1 MLFLGGSNPYKAESQ
16 YLDQIPDE
24 LNQNLGPYSQTG
36 QSLLP
41 YLTGGYAGLTMAPGQ
56 EQAHLS
62 SGFQQSPGYQWNL
75 DQQMQAQN
83 QALAAGGMSGSP
95 ESQQFAEKTAHG
107 LADQDFNDYYN
118 RNAKLMQSGL
128 TGLQGLETQGQ
139 AASTQMANNMTD
151 YLYNKGNLAGA
162 QAQHRNNLAWAPIGM
177 GTNYLF
183 SPSGRSTPAPI
194 VNGNY
199 GNVNN

>member
-24 LNQNLGPYSQTG
+24 LNQNLGPYSQSG

-41 YLTGGYAGLTMAPGQ
+41 YLTGGYSGLAMAPGQ

-75 DQQMQAQN
+75 DQELQAQN
-83 QALAAGGMSGSP
+83 QALAAGGMLGSP
-95 ESQQFAEKTAHG
+95 ESQQFAENTAHG

-139 AASTQMANNMTD
+139 NASTQMANNMTD

-162 QAQHRNNLAWAPIGM
+162 QAQHRNNLGWGGLGLGAG
-177 GTNYLF
+177 LF
-183 SPSGRSTPAPI
+183 L
-194 VNGNY
+194 
-199 GNVNN
+199 

>member
-24 LNQNLGPYSQTG
+24 LNQNLGSYANTG
-36 QSLLP
+36 QSILP
-41 YLTGGYAGLTMAPGQ
+41 YLTGGYAGLATAPGQ

-83 QALAAGGMSGSP
+83 QALASGGMSGSP

-107 LADQDFNDYYN
+107 LADQDFNDYYS

-162 QAQHRNNLAWAPIGM
+162 QAQHRNNLGWGGLGLGAG
-177 GTNYLF
+177 LLL
-183 SPSGRSTPAPI
+183 
-194 VNGNY
+194 
-199 GNVNN
+199 